1 MYNINNFLLFLPLFF
16 KIKTFL
22 VALGIELLLMS
33 TEAVID
39 QPIVKQP
46 WGCLVSMNPKYP
58 SLELYDDEVFCGRK
72 NPDMKIDVS
81 TISSK
86 HFSIKRL
93 TKNDVPLTLVTDL
106 RFDLNLFSLSNITI
120 TLSLFFTFILFLNN
134 KLIVCFFSLIILHF
148 LILS

>member
-1 MYNINNFLLFLPLFF
+1 MHVQYKQFLLFLPLFF

-22 VALGIELLLMS
+22 VTLEFELLLMS

-72 NPDMKIDVS
+72 NPDMKSFKVESD
-81 TISSK
+81 
-86 HFSIKRL
+86 KRSY
-93 TKNDVPLTLVTDL
+93 K
-106 RFDLNLFSLSNITI
+106 
-120 TLSLFFTFILFLNN
+120 
-134 KLIVCFFSLIILHF
+134 
-148 LILS
+148 